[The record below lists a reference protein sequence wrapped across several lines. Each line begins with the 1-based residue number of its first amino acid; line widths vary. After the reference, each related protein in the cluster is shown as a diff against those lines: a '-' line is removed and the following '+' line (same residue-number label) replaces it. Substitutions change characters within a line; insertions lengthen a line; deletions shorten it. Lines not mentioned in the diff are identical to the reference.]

1 MPLSQQTTPAYEQA
15 DFFAML
21 FRPLLSP
28 AAAAW
33 LLECSVSHVVR
44 MAEERELVACNIALK
59 TERGDEAIDE
69 RASERMIRI
78 LRPSVERLVI
88 PVMAARRG
96 ARDVEP
102 TFEQALDSVHHRA
115 TWTRREVTH
124 FLDCSDDHVRRLLV
138 EGLLKGPVLTQTGSG
153 RLHHISRTSL
163 SEFLR
168 QRDLANH

>member
-1 MPLSQQTTPAYEQA
+1 MPAVTPLPAPKQI

-28 AAAAW
+28 QAAAW
-33 LLECSVSHVVR
+33 LLECSHDHVVR
-44 MAEERELVACNIALK
+44 MAEENKLIACNIAIEV
-59 TERGDEAIDE
+59 ERGDEAIADRGRRRE
-69 RASERMIRI
+69 IRI

-88 PVMAARRG
+88 PAYAKTG
-96 ARDVEP
+96 DSKGPAP

-124 FLDCSDDHVRRLLV
+124 FLDCSDDHARRLV
-138 EGLLKGPVLTQTGSG
+138 EAKLLSGPVLTQTGSG
-153 RLHHISRTSL
+153 RLHHISRASL

-168 QRDLANH
+168 KRDLAQL